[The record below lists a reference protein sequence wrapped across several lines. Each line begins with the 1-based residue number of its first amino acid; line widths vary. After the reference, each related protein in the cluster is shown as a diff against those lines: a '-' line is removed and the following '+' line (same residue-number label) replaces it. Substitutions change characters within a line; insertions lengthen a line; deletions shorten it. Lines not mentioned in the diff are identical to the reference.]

1 MPANKKS
8 VFPSIHC
15 QCPLSRGTIDICI
28 NNVILKALCSPPKQL
43 CPDPEEA
50 PTYWKTG
57 AGELWRY
64 WIPVIR
70 STKWDGGLDVVPVR

>member
-1 MPANKKS
+1 MLG
-8 VFPSIHC
+8 I
-15 QCPLSRGTIDICI
+15 IDICI
-28 NNVILKALCSPPKQL
+28 NNVILKALCSPLKQL

-64 WIPVIR
+64 WIPVVR